1 MSGRPRVDRWTDG
14 GAADGEGAGQLVCLS
29 NGEGRSGRHATRLR
43 LPVCACG
50 IVASSPSSSPSSS
63 PTPSPGAVVAHL
75 QSKERAALVN
85 DAPQSRVTVRPRWQH
100 QVPAVS
106 DPPGIFQG
114 LFQQHDTHSR
124 RPEVSL
130 LRTGRRHPVMESPP
144 LLLRCNTIWSHVTR
158 HPIHGSAR
166 ILLFALPLREPISS
180 LLAPPSGPK
189 RRENAHLPAPWAFPE
204 SSSSGL
210 AHVDPHAAACCC
222 RFPPDKVATAST
234 RRKAYKHL
242 LLTLN
247 EAASERPTLRG
258 LTDRRSHHDAI
269 YRYEVRDTRCKIR
282 QLLGAICHIGGLPP
296 VLATGSQNVTQ
307 HTLGGTLWQMRQ

>member
-1 MSGRPRVDRWTDG
+1 MEERRTGKEPDSLFACRTARAGAFVHLFDYTGNRLESRVG
-14 GAADGEGAGQLVCLS
+14 QACHSAATACL
-29 NGEGRSGRHATRLR
+29 RVRYRR
-43 LPVCACG
+43 V
-50 IVASSPSSSPSSS
+50 VASSPSSSPSSS

-130 LRTGRRHPVMESPP
+130 LQTGRRHPVMESPP

-180 LLAPPSGPK
+180 LY
-189 RRENAHLPAPWAFPE
+189 RRL
-204 SSSSGL
+204 
-210 AHVDPHAAACCC
+210 
-222 RFPPDKVATAST
+222 
-234 RRKAYKHL
+234 
-242 LLTLN
+242 
-247 EAASERPTLRG
+247 
-258 LTDRRSHHDAI
+258 
-269 YRYEVRDTRCKIR
+269 
-282 QLLGAICHIGGLPP
+282 
-296 VLATGSQNVTQ
+296 
-307 HTLGGTLWQMRQ
+307 